1 MSKPKQS
8 PSVSSDGVAAS
19 RRRRR
24 PSENGEM
31 YVESIGANV
40 PPVPGSS
47 TKDGRERIAHIAR
60 NTLDRVRDS
69 IRCRRAA
76 AE

>member
-1 MSKPKQS
+1 
-8 PSVSSDGVAAS
+8 
-19 RRRRR
+19 
-24 PSENGEM
+24 M

-40 PPVPGSS
+40 PPVPGSG
-47 TKDGRERIAHIAR
+47 TKDGSERIARIAR
-60 NTLDRVRDS
+60 DALDRVRHS